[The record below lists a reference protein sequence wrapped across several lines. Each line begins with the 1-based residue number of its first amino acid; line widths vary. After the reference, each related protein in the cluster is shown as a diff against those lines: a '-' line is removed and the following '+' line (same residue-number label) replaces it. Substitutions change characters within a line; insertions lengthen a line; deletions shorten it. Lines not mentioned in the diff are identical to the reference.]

1 MIEMMM
7 MVMVVVV
14 LVVVMTMMVE
24 AGIYSAALLVG
35 RREEHPFRRLAGAVV
50 LTALV

>member
-7 MVMVVVV
+7 MVMVVLVV
-14 LVVVMTMMVE
+14 LVMTMMVE